1 MRDPHFLSAYQK
13 YARFY
18 NFYFGKLMNPGRMK
32 AIELAD
38 LKPGETVLEV
48 GVGTGLS
55 LPFYPETVDVTGID
69 LSSKMLERAK
79 KLVESEDL
87 TYVKDLE
94 IMNAEA
100 MTFSDNSF
108 DCVMA
113 MHVSTVVGDPG
124 KFGSELRRV
133 CKPGGRIII
142 VNYFHDPESKIGKFS
157 GLIAPYA
164 QLVGFRPDL
173 TLEEFLRRSKMKVEK
188 TAPVNLFHLHDVL
201 LIRNTK

>member
-1 MRDPHFLSAYQK
+1 
-13 YARFY
+13 
-18 NFYFGKLMNPGRMK
+18 MNPGRLK

-38 LKPGETVLEV
+38 LKPGEKVLEV

-55 LPFYPETVDVTGID
+55 LPFYPATVEVRGID
-69 LSSKMLERAK
+69 LSSKMLDRAK
-79 KLVESEDL
+79 KLVAQEDL
-87 TYVKDLE
+87 SYVKELS

-100 MTFSDNSF
+100 MTFADNSF

-124 KFGSELRRV
+124 KFGDELRRV
-133 CKPGGRIII
+133 CKPNGRIII
-142 VNYFHDPESKIGKFS
+142 VNYFHNPEGGIGRFS
-157 GLIAPYA
+157 GLIEPYA

-173 TLEEFLRRSKMKVEK
+173 TLAEFLRRSKMEVEK